1 MKLVSLLLAILLV
14 NPAYA
19 SIGSVTEST
28 GTAIIKRGKETIP
41 IKLGTTVE
49 ENDKVETKNGKV
61 KITFKDNTI
70 VSVTESSSLVIDD
83 FVYDPKSNTGKLGLK
98 AAVGTVRYVSGA
110 VAHNNPNAVKINTP
124 TAAIAV
130 RGTDFIMSVN
140 EVGSSMV
147 ILMPS
152 CEVEQNA
159 NLKGLT
165 CGSGKIDVES
175 GPTLISLDKP
185 FQATLV
191 ETLGASPTPPVIVN
205 LSNTPLNNNLQISPP
220 KTMSGANVIV
230 AARAAAEKTGDI
242 KKEKKDDNK
251 KEDDSKDE
259 SKDTE
264 KQTVAQKSNDTS
276 SQQSKDTVS
285 KVTVEQVNADALL
298 NQVAAV
304 STSSEDPNL
313 KKLWKDK
320 SETQQIGWGYDPL
333 SPSNRNYT
341 NVVLPIDTKVQ
352 VIITQ
357 DMNTVGY
364 NFGPNGR
371 NTGQIVVNQNF
382 R

>member
-1 MKLVSLLLAILLV
+1 MKLVSLLLAFTLV
-14 NPAYA
+14 TPAYA

-83 FVYDPKSNTGKLGLK
+83 FVYDPKSNAGKLGLK
-98 AAVGTVRYVSGA
+98 AAAGTVRYVSGA

-159 NLKGLT
+159 NLKGLS

-220 KTMSGANVIV
+220 KTMSGANVIA

-251 KEDDSKDE
+251 KEDDSKDT
-259 SKDTE
+259 SDTE
-264 KQTVAQKSNDTS
+264 KQTVAQKTNDSS
-276 SQQSKDTVS
+276 SQQTESTSKT
-285 KVTVEQVNADALL
+285 TIEQVNADTLL

-333 SPSNRNYT
+333 SQNNRNYS
-341 NVVLPIDTKVQ
+341 NIVLPIDTKVQ
-352 VIITQ
+352 VVIIQ
-357 DMNTVGY
+357 DMQTVGY

>member
-1 MKLVSLLLAILLV
+1 LKLVYFILALTLAA
-14 NPAYA
+14 PAYA
-19 SIGSVTEST
+19 SIGSVTESSGAAT
-28 GTAIIKRGKETIP
+28 IKRGKETIP

-83 FVYDPKSNTGKLGLK
+83 FVYDPKSKAGKLGLK
-98 AAVGTVRYVSGA
+98 AAAGTVRYVSGA

-175 GPTLISLDKP
+175 GPTIISLDKP

-191 ETLGASPTPPVIVN
+191 ETLGAAPTPPVIVN

-220 KTMSGANVIV
+220 KTMNGYNVIV
-230 AARAAAEKTGDI
+230 AARAAAEKTGDM

-251 KEDDSKDE
+251 KEDDSKDT
-259 SKDTE
+259 SDAE
-264 KQTVAQKSNDTS
+264 KQQVAQKSSDSNKEKETGTT
-276 SQQSKDTVS
+276 KT
-285 KVTVEQVNADALL
+285 TVEQVNADALL

-304 STSSEDPNL
+304 SVSNEDPNL

-320 SETQQIGWGYDPL
+320 SETVQIGWAYDPL
-333 SPSNRNYT
+333 SPNSRNYA

-352 VIITQ
+352 VTITQ
-357 DMNTVGY
+357 DMQTVGY

-371 NTGQIVVNQNF
+371 NTGQIVINQNF